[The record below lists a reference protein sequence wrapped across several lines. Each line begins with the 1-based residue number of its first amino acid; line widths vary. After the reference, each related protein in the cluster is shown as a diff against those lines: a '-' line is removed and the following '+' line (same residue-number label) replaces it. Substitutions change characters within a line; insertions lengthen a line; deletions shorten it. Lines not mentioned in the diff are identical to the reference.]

1 MCAYRL
7 GTLNVHDEQ
16 AGSLALEGD
25 GFAAAGE
32 ISTLVANPGVVKYLG
47 LSDSEARQ
55 AQELVAAYRQA
66 LQDIGQSA
74 QWTPP
79 SLDTRAAPARTELAA
94 RVAQLLGPE
103 RDAALRRLS
112 WRIRDGFALVD
123 DDVASALELTPE
135 QRAAVA
141 EAARTAEHDNQ
152 AVLRSVA
159 PRRLGTHQ
167 PIEDA
172 GREATS
178 TSSERL
184 RAILTPE
191 QQSRF
196 ERMKRGGS

>member
-7 GTLNVHDEQ
+7 GTLNFHDEQ
-16 AGSLALEGD
+16 AGSLVLEGD

-32 ISTLVANPGVVKYLG
+32 IGTLVANPGVAKYLG
-47 LSDSEARQ
+47 LSESDERRAR
-55 AQELVAAYRQA
+55 ELVDAYRQA
-66 LQDIGQSA
+66 LQNIGQSGR
-74 QWTPP
+74 WTPP
-79 SLDTRAAPARTELAA
+79 SLDERAAPARTELAA
-94 RVAQLLGPE
+94 QVAQLLGPE

-112 WRIRDGFALVD
+112 WRVRDGFALVD

-141 EAARTAEHDNQ
+141 DAARKAEQDNQ
-152 AVLRSVA
+152 AVLRTVT
-159 PRRLGTHQ
+159 PRRLATHQ
-167 PIEDA
+167 PIEAA

-178 TSSERL
+178 ASSGRL

-196 ERMKRGGS
+196 ERMKRGEL